1 MVAAYQSGASLI
13 SIAREYRLGKGTV
26 RNLLVDAGVRIRRQ
40 GLEDAQVT
48 QAVRSYESGLTTREI
63 ARELGVG
70 HSMVWRALKRA
81 GVESRPNTRRVGRQL
96 ARG

>member
-1 MVAAYQSGASLI
+1 MVAAYKSGASLI
-13 SIAREYRLGKGTV
+13 SIAREHRLGKEKV
-26 RNLLVDAGVRIRRQ
+26 RDLLVDAGVRIRRQ

-81 GVESRPNTRRVGRQL
+81 GVESRPSTHQIGRKL